1 MIKRFCMTLFRLVV
15 CFAVLFM
22 SAGTCYAD
30 PSGGF
35 EVPEVNEDFTKVKP
49 NQGAQQ
55 KKDENTWLGDFLIW
69 IGAAKDK
76 KDLEKLSKQANDEFL
91 DGFFKKSVE
100 SLLGYDLY
108 TGDPLQGERKKE
120 ADRALSSVVDCI
132 PVISNIKN
140 LKDLFTGKDSISGD
154 KLSPVDKVISAI
166 GIASGPGKKAGVI
179 LKGIFNGGKKLL
191 KKFGV
196 YIDDL
201 AERFG
206 FGPKLQPAGGPP
218 EIPRRPEVNRIEG
231 TNGGG
236 KNQKNYPVKRTQEE
250 YDDLARD
257 PSHGGQITEQGIKER
272 EIGLALE
279 SQGKLGKIIR
289 DPQADGGAEFIDTT
303 TGIKWD
309 IKSFVSYP
317 NGHTSPRKGAFTV
330 EKAMKKI
337 NAEFR
342 RGHNVII
349 DKRDLIPQH
358 VKELE
363 DAIKK
368 NGVEDRIIWY
378 P

>member
-218 EIPRRPEVNRIEG
+218 DIPRRPEVNRIEG

-236 KNQKNYPVKRTQEE
+236 KNQKNHPVKRTQEE

-289 DPQADGGAEFIDTT
+289 DPQSDGGAEFIDTT

>member
-1 MIKRFCMTLFRLVV
+1 MK
-15 CFAVLFM
+15 
-22 SAGTCYAD
+22 
-30 PSGGF
+30 
-35 EVPEVNEDFTKVKP
+35 
-49 NQGAQQ
+49 AQ
-55 KKDENTWLGDFLIW
+55 
-69 IGAAKDK
+69 
-76 KDLEKLSKQANDEFL
+76 
-91 DGFFKKSVE
+91 
-100 SLLGYDLY
+100 
-108 TGDPLQGERKKE
+108 TGW
-120 ADRALSSVVDCI
+120 
-132 PVISNIKN
+132 
-140 LKDLFTGKDSISGD
+140 
-154 KLSPVDKVISAI
+154 
-166 GIASGPGKKAGVI
+166 
-179 LKGIFNGGKKLL
+179 
-191 KKFGV
+191 
-196 YIDDL
+196 
-201 AERFG
+201 
-206 FGPKLQPAGGPP
+206 
-218 EIPRRPEVNRIEG
+218 
-231 TNGGG
+231 
-236 KNQKNYPVKRTQEE
+236 KNQKNHPVKRTQEE

>member
-140 LKDLFTGKDSISGD
+140 WKDLFTGKDSISGD

-218 EIPRRPEVNRIEG
+218 DIPRKPEVNRIEG

-236 KNQKNYPVKRTQEE
+236 GSKGTNKSVKEVPVSSEKMYQLGKHFNKHGRQMGFASKKE
-250 YDDLARD
+250 YDQAAKDFAKKYQND
-257 PSHGGQITEQGIKER
+257 PKAEIWEGVWNGKGNLNGKTQRAIIYNDKTVILDPVSGQVIDFYQGTRLGGLIHLK
-272 EIGLALE
+272 
-279 SQGKLGKIIR
+279 KLR
-289 DPQADGGAEFIDTT
+289 
-303 TGIKWD
+303 
-309 IKSFVSYP
+309 
-317 NGHTSPRKGAFTV
+317 
-330 EKAMKKI
+330 
-337 NAEFR
+337 
-342 RGHNVII
+342 
-349 DKRDLIPQH
+349 
-358 VKELE
+358 
-363 DAIKK
+363 
-368 NGVEDRIIWY
+368 
-378 P
+378 